1 MWTDGSKIKG
11 EREKVVPNE
20 LLKMEAISKSFP
32 GVRALENVNLILER
46 GSILGLL
53 GENGAGKSTLMNIL
67 GGIYKPDGG
76 TISIER
82 KQVVINSVHDAQALG
97 IAFIHQELALV
108 PYFSIAENI
117 FLGREHRNKLGMV
130 SKRLMYKEVQRFM
143 DIVGL
148 DMDPATQ
155 VSYLSTGQQQM
166 VEIAK
171 AFSLNVRIVVMDE
184 PTSSLSEREVEIL
197 LKTVRELKNRDIGII
212 YISHKMPEI
221 FDLTDRVMVMRDGCY
236 VGEKKTTE
244 TNTDELIH
252 MMVGRELEQYYVR
265 TFNEPGEVALAVKN
279 ISSGKAVKGCSFSLY
294 EGEVLGFYG
303 LIGAGRSELMETIFG
318 LRKKDAGDVIIFG
331 EKEEGLKP
339 EAVNKK
345 GLALV
350 PESRKT
356 QGLILET
363 TVAFNTTLA
372 VLWNFISYLRVNRKK
387 EYQIVEDSIESLNIK
402 TPSVNQRVSNLS
414 GGNQQKVVL
423 AKWLATSPRILILDE
438 PTRGIDVGAKAEIYR
453 IINELAAKGIAIIMV
468 SSELNEVLNMCDRL
482 VVMREGEIAGTLI
495 KKELSQDTILKY
507 ALGGVV

>member
-1 MWTDGSKIKG
+1 MP
-11 EREKVVPNE
+11 EE
-20 LLKMEAISKSFP
+20 LLRLEQISKTFP
-32 GVRALENVNLILER
+32 GVKALEKVNLILEQ
-46 GSILGLL
+46 GCILGLL

-67 GGIYKPDGG
+67 GGIYKPDEG
-76 TISIER
+76 SILVDG
-82 KQVVINSVHDAQALG
+82 KKVSINSVHDAQALG
-97 IAFIHQELALV
+97 ISFIHQELALV
-108 PYFSIAENI
+108 PYLSIAENI
-117 FLGREHRNKLGMV
+117 FLGREKRNKAGLV
-130 SKRLMYKEVQRFM
+130 SKKLMYREARMYM

-148 DMDPATQ
+148 DMDPALQ

-171 AFSLNVRIVVMDE
+171 AFSLNARIVVMDE

-197 LKTVRELKNRDIGII
+197 FRTVRELKKRDIGII
-212 YISHKMPEI
+212 YISHKMSEI
-221 FDLTDRVMVMRDGCY
+221 FDLTDRVMVMRDGLY

-265 TFNEPGEVALAVKN
+265 TFNPPGDIALEVKN
-279 ISSGKAVKGCSFSLY
+279 LSAGKLIKNCSFSLRK
-294 EGEVLGFYG
+294 GEVLGFYG
-303 LIGAGRSELMETIFG
+303 LIGAGRSELMEAILGFDKKFKGSIVVFG
-318 LRKKDAGDVIIFG
+318 KEV
-331 EKEEGLKP
+331 EKIKP
-339 EAVNKK
+339 TNASKH

-356 QGLILET
+356 QGLVLGN

-372 VLWNFISYLRVNRKK
+372 VLDNFIAYLMVNRKK
-387 EYQIVEDSIESLNIK
+387 EFKIVENGINSLGIK
-402 TPSVNQRVSNLS
+402 TPSITQKVSNLS

-453 IINELAAKGIAIIMV
+453 IINELAGEGIAVIMV

-482 VVMREGEIAGTLI
+482 AVMREGEIAGILD
-495 KKELSQDTILKY
+495 KKDFSQDAILKY
-507 ALGGVV
+507 ALGGI